1 MKQRGEDGQAL
12 IVVAG
17 ALTVLM
23 IGAGLGVDFGYLRYQ
38 KRCQQAAAD
47 SAAIAGAAE
56 INYGDVTAAAQTDS
70 ATNGYTNGNN
80 NVTVTVYNPPNDG
93 PHAGVAGYVEVL
105 VTKIQ
110 PTFFAKVAGFNN
122 VTVTARAVAY
132 AGSGQGCIYA
142 LAPTGTGVLMNG
154 SADITS
160 GCGMYVNS
168 SSSSA
173 LTVNGSNTLVDKFTD
188 IVGADSVNGSN
199 TITPTPT
206 TGIAPTGDPL
216 AYLDNSEP
224 SINTPCSGGTTYPA
238 INGTGANVTITP
250 GGNCYSVTIN
260 GSNNTVTLS
269 PGNYGSVSVN
279 GSGNTVTLG
288 AGIYGNVQING
299 TGTLTFGPGQYSSIT
314 GNGTPNE
321 IFNPGQYVISSG
333 NLTLNGTNGMSGAG
347 VTFYLGPNAGGITV
361 NGSDTTNL
369 TAPTSG
375 TFAGILFFQNPS
387 DTSAATFNGSNG
399 TTFNGA
405 IYLPKAQVTMNGSN
419 STSAAYT
426 ILVANNL
433 VLNGT
438 DTFNNDYSSL
448 AQGSPIKTATLG
460 E

>member
-1 MKQRGEDGQAL
+1 MKRRGEEGQAL
-12 IVVAG
+12 VVVAG
-17 ALTVLM
+17 GLTVLLLA
-23 IGAGLGVDFGYLRYQ
+23 AGIGVDIGYLRYQ
-38 KRCQQAAAD
+38 KRCIQAAAD

-56 INYGDVTAAAQTDS
+56 INYGDVTQAAQTDS
-70 ATNGYTNGNN
+70 ATNGYTNGSN

-93 PHAGVAGYVEVL
+93 PHAGVSGYVEVL
-105 VTKIQ
+105 VSKVQ

-154 SADITS
+154 GTNITS
-160 GCGMYVNS
+160 QCGVYINSNS
-168 SSSSA
+168 SQA
-173 LTVNGSNTLVDKFTD
+173 LLMNGTNTLDDRFTD
-188 IVGADSVNGSN
+188 IVGGDLLNGSN
-199 TITPTPT
+199 TTNPTPT
-206 TGIAPTGDPL
+206 TGIVASSDPL

-224 SINTPCSGGTTYPA
+224 SISTPCSGGSTYPA

-250 GGNCYSVTIN
+250 GSNCYSVTIN
-260 GSNNTVTLS
+260 GSNNTVTLN
-269 PGNYGSVSVN
+269 PGNYGSVTVN
-279 GSGNTVTLG
+279 GTGNNVTLG
-288 AGIYGNVQING
+288 AGIYGNVLING
-299 TGTLTFGPGQYSSIT
+299 SGTLTFGPGQYSSIT

-321 IFNPGQYVISSG
+321 IFNPGLYVISSG
-333 NLTLNGTNGMSGAG
+333 NVILNGTNGMSGTG

-361 NGSDTTNL
+361 NGSDTTSL
-369 TAPTSG
+369 SAPTSG
-375 TFAGILFFQNPS
+375 TYAGILFFQNPS
-387 DTSAATFNGSNG
+387 DTSNATFNGSNG
-399 TTFNGA
+399 TVWNGA

-419 STSAAYT
+419 SSSAQYT

-438 DTFNNDYSSL
+438 DTFNDNYSSL